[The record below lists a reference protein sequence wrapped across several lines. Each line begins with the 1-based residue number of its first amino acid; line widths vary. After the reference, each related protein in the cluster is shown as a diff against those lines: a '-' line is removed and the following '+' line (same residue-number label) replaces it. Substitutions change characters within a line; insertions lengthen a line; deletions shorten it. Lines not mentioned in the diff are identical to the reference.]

1 MGLLKNEIFYIV
13 IIFVMII
20 TSSLSKAESE
30 EATDRN
36 EIDGD
41 NQDKSETR
49 SSGITLFFVIL
60 GIVVLALLVCHI
72 IIVVRNCIS
81 YAVLPTYLEDNCLCQ
96 KVMMLHP
103 RYDQDPSSD
112 V

>member
-1 MGLLKNEIFYIV
+1 MISTSLLSNAK
-13 IIFVMII
+13 
-20 TSSLSKAESE
+20 SE
-30 EATDRN
+30 EDADRN
-36 EIDGD
+36 EIDSD
-41 NQDKSETR
+41 NEDKSESR

-60 GIVVLALLVCHI
+60 GIVVLVLLVCHI

-96 KVMMLHP
+96 KIMMLHP
-103 RYDQDPSSD
+103 RYNQDPNSD

>member
-1 MGLLKNEIFYIV
+1 
-13 IIFVMII
+13 MINA
-20 TSSLSKAESE
+20 SSLSNAKTE
-30 EATDRN
+30 EVTDRN
-36 EIDGD
+36 VIDSD
-41 NQDKSETR
+41 NQESEAR

-103 RYDQDPSSD
+103 RYNQDPSSD